1 MTAPLFYGVSKC
13 RSQQIWRIC
22 SGIWTKSAKQ
32 QPFIVVSDFALLY
45 LIRRCAARFLLLS
58 YFKSPYPRETTL
70 SLWTFWQFIQE
81 THWKIF
87 DKLFVVF
94 LLVWSPFVL
103 HLAVARPHSYYNSG
117 RFIFPHRQ
125 KAIPKTRRW
134 QDSTV
139 HKPDAYSKKTN
150 RRPGKYCR
158 VCGLSVFRFAGL
170 AFLKTVFSAGL
181 PPAPRHT
188 AGTVPALPGQF
199 AHRTPQWGSQADTPR

>member
-1 MTAPLFYGVSKC
+1 M
-13 RSQQIWRIC
+13 
-22 SGIWTKSAKQ
+22 
-32 QPFIVVSDFALLY
+32 
-45 LIRRCAARFLLLS
+45 
-58 YFKSPYPRETTL
+58 
-70 SLWTFWQFIQE
+70 
-81 THWKIF
+81 
-87 DKLFVVF
+87 VF

-158 VCGLSVFRFAGL
+158 VCGLSVFRFAEYKEGRQPFPHEMGV
-170 AFLKTVFSAGL
+170 FLGYPLGDVKGFIEHHGKEYLCSGYWKVYQDEQKAKSTFQLYQSVRDAVLQLIMAGSNL
-181 PPAPRHT
+181 YEI
-188 AGTVPALPGQF
+188 
-199 AHRTPQWGSQADTPR
+199 SYQA